1 MTRAVYWV
9 GETPPTAMKDAFEQR
24 DLSLIGCEKLPK
36 DFHQANGVIFALG
49 DQGREDV
56 IVEFKDHAVEC
67 IDAGLLVQVLADS
80 DVAMRKWQTDVTEAH
95 KSMAGMQIG
104 TQWQPAV
111 LARSQV
117 AHVVGPRPNRK
128 LEINEV
134 KNRPPLS
141 QEDTALLRRAFN
153 DCSAID
159 LVELSGGL
167 SDARVFAAYM
177 TIIVSDAGKWPQPA
191 FVKLDRLDKVKR
203 EADNYKNY
211 ADRYIPFGLRPNIQQ
226 HIWGHSRGL
235 LRGNFVDKSES
246 LSELIERNMA
256 SHAIT
261 HLFNDTLSGW
271 HDQAYGQDPVQG
283 SIAEEMEKAS
293 IIKPA
298 NIKTSYVEFAKV
310 EGEPLTPD
318 EIWAKLKSLKQTYRK
333 APCHGDLH
341 AENIRVQDNRSILI
355 DMASVAVAPIT
366 SDIAALETWV
376 AFQPPKGCNQD
387 DWADDDWAKLIDGLY
402 APTAF
407 VRAPEPPDPTSKFC
421 WLTNAVRQLR
431 ALGLAAQT
439 EEGEYQSAVAVHLL
453 RRCQWDNGKTHEG
466 YRRTK
471 GYLIA
476 AQLVRALAAVK
487 K

>member
-1 MTRAVYWV
+1 
-9 GETPPTAMKDAFEQR
+9 MKDAFEQR
-24 DLSLIGCEKLPK
+24 DLLLVGSEELPA

-49 DQGREDV
+49 DKGRDDV
-56 IVEFKDHAVEC
+56 IAQFAHHAVEC
-67 IDAGLLVQVLADS
+67 IDTGLLVQVLADS
-80 DVAMRKWQTDVTEAH
+80 DAAMGKWQTATTDAQ
-95 KSMAGMQIG
+95 KAMAGMQVG
-104 TQWQPAV
+104 TQWKAEV

-117 AHVVGPRPNRK
+117 AHIVGPRPNFS
-128 LEINEV
+128 LQINEV
-134 KNRPPLS
+134 KNRPPLA

-177 TIIVSDAGKWPQPA
+177 TIIGSDAGKWPQPA

-283 SIAEEMEKAS
+283 SIAEAMELAGIVKPAK
-293 IIKPA
+293 IKP
-298 NIKTSYVEFAKV
+298 SYVDFAKA
-310 EGEPLTPD
+310 EGEQMTPD
-318 EIWAKLKSLKQTYRK
+318 EMWDKLKGLKQTYRK

-341 AENIRVQDNRSILI
+341 AENVRVQDNRAILI
-355 DMASVAVAPIT
+355 DMASVAIAPIT

-387 DWADDDWAKLIDGLY
+387 DWADHDWAELIDGLY
-402 APTAF
+402 AKSGF

-421 WLTNAVRQLR
+421 GLTNVVRQLR

-439 EEGEYQSAVAVHLL
+439 EEGEYQTAVAVHLL
-453 RRCQWDNGKTHEG
+453 RRCQWEDGKTHDV
-466 YRRTK
+466 YRRAK
-471 GYLIA
+471 GFLIA
-476 AQLVRALAAVK
+476 AQLVRALAAGK